1 MKRYLTLLVLTLI
14 SVLCSAQIYIDPT
27 AKTDGNGS
35 KAKPFK
41 ALPAQQSNET
51 YLFKCGTTSVISNQ
65 IYISGKSQVT
75 IGSYGKGTRPVIK
88 YTGSSSA
95 VRIENSNYITIRD
108 IEITGTPATYS
119 LVYIMGLANQYL
131 LFIRIENCSLSN
143 AHNQNNAGF
152 GVYAWYCHDLKVIGC
167 TVSNVA
173 LDGFYCRYTPGIEI
187 GYCNVF
193 DINRRYFQNTNQK
206 YSSGDGIQLDGNYN
220 GFYVHNTTIQR
231 NNGAGNK
238 FGMILASA
246 PGVSD
251 NATGLIEKCV
261 FVTDQAVTTSLHIE
275 RGNGI
280 QVRGCT
286 FLGQTQGIRIG
297 GQYAKNTLIEDCTF
311 ENCSRGIGV
320 GATYPGGYPAT
331 GTMIL
336 NNYFEGTEQY
346 SVWTDKATVI
356 IGGNMHNGKPGSID
370 YYNFGGGKYVEQK

>member
-27 AKTDGNGS
+27 AKTEGNGS

-41 ALPAQQSNET
+41 TLPAVQSGET
-51 YLFKCGTTSVISNQ
+51 YLIKTGTTLQTSNQ
-65 IYISGKSQVT
+65 VYISGKTQIT

-88 YTGSSSA
+88 YSGNSSA
-95 VRIENSNYITIRD
+95 VRIENSNYITIKD
-108 IEITGTPATYS
+108 VEIVGTPAAYS
-119 LVYIMGLANQYL
+119 LIYVMGSASQYL

-193 DINRRYFQNTNQK
+193 DVNRRYFQNTNQK

-220 GFYVHNTTIQR
+220 GFYVHNTTVQR

-261 FVTDQAVTTSLHIE
+261 FATDQAVTTSLHIE

-280 QVRGCT
+280 QVLSCT

-320 GATYPGGYPAT
+320 GATYPGAYPAT
-331 GTMIL
+331 GTKIL

-356 IGGNMHNGKPGSID
+356 IGGNMHNGKPGSVD

>member
-1 MKRYLTLLVLTLI
+1 MKRYLTLLAFTLI
-14 SVLCSAQIYIDPT
+14 SLIVQAQIYIDPT
-27 AKTDGNGS
+27 ANTEGNGS

-41 ALPAQQSNET
+41 TLPAVQSGET
-51 YLFKCGTTSVISNQ
+51 YLIKTGTTLQTSNQ
-65 IYISGKSQVT
+65 VYISGKTQIT

-88 YTGSSSA
+88 YSGNSSA
-95 VRIENSNYITIRD
+95 VRIENSNYITIKD
-108 IEITGTPATYS
+108 VEIVGTPAAYS
-119 LVYIMGLANQYL
+119 LIYVMGSASQYL

-220 GFYVHNTTIQR
+220 GFYVHNTTVQR

-261 FVTDQAVTTSLHIE
+261 FATDQAVTTSLHIE

-280 QVRGCT
+280 QVLGCT

-297 GQYAKNTLIEDCTF
+297 GQYAKNTLIQDCTF

-320 GATYPGGYPAT
+320 GATYPGAYPAT
-331 GTMIL
+331 GTKIL

-356 IGGNMHNGKPGSID
+356 IGGNTHNGKPGSID